1 MAIGSYEICKGKLRD
16 LLSRMD
22 SCPAEVG
29 MPMLDAFVKDH
40 EASLYNEIGRL
51 TRQLHDSLTTF
62 QTEEKIFSLT
72 KEEIPSAKE
81 RLKYVM
87 AMTEQAAQN
96 VLGIVEMSIPVAL
109 EIKEDAGDLSEQCKK
124 IAAAEAPGDGMPR
137 LLGDV
142 GEFLSN
148 TKDKAGVLHGQLVE
162 ILMAQ
167 EYQDL
172 TSQVIKKVIN
182 LVQDVEDSLVKLIK
196 ITGQKMPVGEFAG
209 NDNKPAG
216 PYVPGVDDQQTRAA
230 NQDDVDQLLASLGF

>member
-16 LLSRMD
+16 LLSKMD

-109 EIKEDAGDLSEQCKK
+109 EIKEDSGDLSEQCKK

-196 ITGQKMPVGEFAG
+196 ITGQNMPVREFAG